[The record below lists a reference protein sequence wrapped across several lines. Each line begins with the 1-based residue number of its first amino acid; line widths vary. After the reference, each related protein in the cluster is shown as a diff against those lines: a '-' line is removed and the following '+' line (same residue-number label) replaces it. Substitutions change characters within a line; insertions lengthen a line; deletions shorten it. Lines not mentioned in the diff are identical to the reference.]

1 MNDIHSESIN
11 WKSEYNI
18 GNFKIDK
25 EHQHLFAIT
34 KRVINLLHTKEDL
47 CLDKLKEIVKSLF
60 QYVAIHFKSEEKH
73 MKLIQY
79 PHIKE
84 HQELHKKMISMLTSL
99 IEELNSLELID
110 IQKRIHDFIIEYFVN
125 HIISEDKKIRLH
137 EISLKELR
145 ASFRWKDDYKV
156 DNLLID
162 TEHKQLFDIAFS
174 AFEVV
179 DDEKRNKKIKSVIL
193 DLYDYMKK
201 HFNHEEAFM
210 KELNYPKIEEHKLLH
225 QNIINTLNQ
234 FVKELPS
241 LDIVTFEKELARI
254 IDISL
259 VQHIILED
267 RKIMA
272 WEEARA

>member
-241 LDIVTFEKELARI
+241 LDIITFEKELARI

-272 WEEARA
+272 WEETKV

>member
-60 QYVAIHFKSEEKH
+60 QYVSIHFKSEEKH

-99 IEELNSLELID
+99 IEELNSLELKD

-267 RKIMA
+267 RKIMV
-272 WEEARA
+272 WEENHE